1 MKFSIKDFFNKCDQ
15 IRRKLR
21 IWSHLLKKSLMENFN
36 FCAVIQ
42 PLRPCHLTILP
53 PFSPC
58 HLTTFIHFSHLTS
71 SLLSYLSQLTTL
83 PTTNR
88 PLQNSNILR
97 LGRQGKHVWLIV
109 GQLFM
114 KPGRWDAPLALLDLA
129 EAISITRSKIS
140 TVWLNPQPLLC
151 TPPCGYE
158 FHLVNRLLLRNLFSL
173 HKFLHIAKAI
183 IHSMS

>member
-1 MKFSIKDFFNKCDQ
+1 MKFRSKLNHGFTNRGCLHCAILKAYNTAQKMKLSIKDLFNKCDQ

-88 PLQNSNILR
+88 PLQNSNILP
-97 LGRQGKHVWLIV
+97 LGRQGKHV
-109 GQLFM
+109 
-114 KPGRWDAPLALLDLA
+114 
-129 EAISITRSKIS
+129 
-140 TVWLNPQPLLC
+140 
-151 TPPCGYE
+151 
-158 FHLVNRLLLRNLFSL
+158 
-173 HKFLHIAKAI
+173 
-183 IHSMS
+183 